1 MSQLALQQQ
10 LAWQLL
16 SAPPRLSQP
25 AAVREGKQAE
35 AAAAVSGPSGSGG
48 SRGGAVAAAAAGTQ
62 RGRNVAAGGTQA
74 ASSSSRLAAE
84 AETSSW
90 GKPAITL
97 TSSSHQHTDATAA
110 GAPWAEKYAPRS
122 LEDLDPAVQSKKVL
136 EVQDWLEDQLPG
148 RFRRG
153 GNCRLMIVTGE

>member
-16 SAPPRLSQP
+16 SATPRLSQQ
-25 AAVREGKQAE
+25 AAVREGTQAV

-48 SRGGAVAAAAAGTQ
+48 SRGGAVAVAAAMTQ
-62 RGRNVAAGGTQA
+62 RGRNVVAGGSQA
-74 ASSSSRLAAE
+74 ASSSRMAA
-84 AETSSW
+84 AAVTSSW
-90 GKPAITL
+90 GKPIAV
-97 TSSSHQHTDATAA
+97 SSSSSPHTDGSAA

-136 EVQDWLEDQLPG
+136 EVQYWLEDQLPG

-153 GNCRLMIVTGE
+153 GNCRMMIVTGE

>member
-48 SRGGAVAAAAAGTQ
+48 SRGGAVAAAAAMTQ
-62 RGRNVAAGGTQA
+62 RGRNVAAGGSQA
-74 ASSSSRLAAE
+74 ASSSRMAA
-84 AETSSW
+84 AAVTSSW
-90 GKPAITL
+90 GKPAIVSS
-97 TSSSHQHTDATAA
+97 SSSHQHTEPNAA
-110 GAPWAEKYAPRS
+110 GAPWAEKYAPRL